1 MGRNNGKRRQY
12 SEERL
17 RRAVKNFNAKV
28 KRLQAKGAEGVPE
41 KLSYKTIAR
50 NIMTKEDLKV
60 WTKNIESFNK
70 RNGEGT
76 VETNYGYAISKFE
89 AKMEKYLVRRRNE
102 ERVRQN
108 QELYDK
114 YDNRYRTI
122 GGIKQHLP
130 IPGKVQSVI
139 EKNEPYR
146 RTPSE
151 YARSKGF
158 YNKRFGTLTDSL
170 YQEQATTKAQRMYD
184 NFKSALEH
192 TYKGRIPNNLYR
204 KLINLYSQVT
214 PMQLTDMYYR
224 DILGNVISFVY
235 HYKDATDIIEKARW
249 SIEQFENAI
258 SDMKKE

>member
-1 MGRNNGKRRQY
+1 MGRNNGKGQRY

-17 RRAVKNFNAKV
+17 RKAVKNFNAKV
-28 KRLQAKGAEGVPE
+28 MRLRVKGAEGVPE
-41 KLSYKTIAR
+41 KLSYKMISR
-50 NIMTKEDLKV
+50 NILTKEDLIA

-70 RNGEGT
+70 RHGEGT

-89 AKMEKYLVRRRNE
+89 AKMEEYLVRRRNE

-122 GGIKQHLP
+122 GGIKLHLS
-130 IPGKVQSVI
+130 IPARVQKVI
-139 EKNEPYR
+139 ENNEPYG

-151 YARSKGF
+151 YAR
-158 YNKRFGTLTDSL
+158 NKSLFTERFGVLTDSL

-184 NFKSALEH
+184 NFKKAIQN

-204 KLINLYSQVT
+204 KLMNLYNQVT
-214 PMQLTDMYYR
+214 PMQLNDMYYR

-235 HYKDATDIIEKARW
+235 HYKDTTDIIEKAKW
-249 SIEQFENAI
+249 SIEQFEYAI
-258 SDMKKE
+258 GDMKKE